1 MFTDRYNAHLKGG
14 KNVGV
19 KKGVSAGIGIGMTS
33 FFILFLHA
41 IGFWFGA
48 YLIQYQDATG
58 GRIYTVSDVLIH
70 YFVL

>member
-48 YLIQYQDATG
+48 YLIQYHDATG
-58 GRIYTVSDVLIH
+58 GRIYTVSNVWIH
-70 YFVL
+70 YFIL